1 MHSSRIAPMSG
12 KRRRFSAQFKAKVAL
27 EALTERETI
36 AALASRH
43 GVHPNQISKWKQQLK
58 EKAPELFGRGSGEVD
73 PATFEK
79 ATAPLYEQI
88 GRLKVEADFLRKKF

>member
-1 MHSSRIAPMSG
+1 MPK

-36 AALASRH
+36 AGLASRH

-58 EKAPELFGRGSGEVD
+58 ESAPELFARG
-73 PATFEK
+73 
-79 ATAPLYEQI
+79 
-88 GRLKVEADFLRKKF
+88 